1 MKLTQLALKRP
12 VTTLMFFICFLITG
26 VLTSKLLPLEYFP
39 AINFPGI
46 LIQVPYP
53 NSSAEEIE
61 ETITRPLEEVLA
73 TMSSIQTLYS
83 TTTDNNAQIFLQFD
97 WDQNARIK
105 GVEARE
111 KIDAVR
117 SQLPDDLQ
125 RVFVFTGGTGD
136 MPVLQLRISSS
147 RDLSNAYDLLDRKLK
162 RPIERIDGVSKVE
175 LYGVDK
181 QQIKIK
187 LNADKVSAYGIDL
200 LALNRQLQQ
209 ENFSLSA
216 GLITDGELRYRV
228 KLSGEYR
235 SIDDIKNLVINQRGL
250 RLSDI
255 ADIELEQPIAVE
267 GRHLDQDYA
276 IGMSIT
282 REANANLVEV
292 ANRVI
297 AAIEEAEKDPAFDGI
312 KLFVMDN
319 QAEGVTSSLRDISY
333 SGLIGFVLSIVILYF
348 FLREITSTLIVAL
361 AVPFALTITLAFMF
375 FFNVSLNILSMM
387 GLMLAIGMLVDNAV
401 VVTESIFRYQ
411 EKYPNDNR
419 KAIELGVKEV
429 GVAVFA
435 GTVTTAI
442 VFLPN
447 IVGEKIDVTVFL
459 GHVAITIVIALAA
472 SLFIALTVIPLL
484 LSKFKIKSKTQS
496 SRWINRL
503 TDRYAQFLQWS
514 LNRPKTSALVA
525 LVTVIS
531 VVIPAQF
538 VTKDNFVDDTSR
550 RLFLPYNIDG
560 QYTIERVEQ
569 AVNTIESFLY
579 AHKEE
584 LDLDSVYSYYRN
596 DAAQSTLILRDK
608 DKATRSV
615 SEIRQFIEKNM
626 PKIPIGKPSFERNR
640 GQQEGIKIYLT
651 GDSTERLQ
659 ELSQEVARVLN
670 RIEGIYDARS
680 EATSKDREIQV
691 IVDRVKAQNVGLD
704 PSQVASMIAIAMRGQ
719 PLRSYR
725 GNDREMDIRLE
736 FGDQSRQTV
745 MDLKHLM
752 ITRPGADPIPLSTIA
767 EFNIKQASNSIQRR
781 DRRTSIGIVTNL
793 EDGMTLDKAKAAV
806 AQVMKTVALPTGY
819 QWNLGQ
825 AFERE
830 EQTDNVMLWNMML
843 ALVMIFV
850 VMAALF
856 ESLLFPL
863 AVITSIAYAVVG
875 VFWFFFITNTQF
887 SVMAMI
893 GILVLMGVV
902 VNNGIVL
909 IDHINHL
916 RQQGLVRNAAI
927 IQGGRDRL
935 RPILMTVATTILG
948 LIPLS
953 VGDTTIGG
961 SANSPPYYPMA
972 RAVIGG
978 LAFSTVVSLLI
989 LPTIY
994 VGLDNLSDWG
1004 RLRWNEGRRLML
1016 RWLGRWIKSNAERSV
1031 SR

>member
-12 VTTLMFFICFLITG
+12 VTTLMFFVCFLITG
-26 VLTSKLLPLEYFP
+26 ALTSKLLPLEYFP

-46 LIQVPYP
+46 FIQVPYA

-61 ETITRPLEEVLA
+61 ETITRPMEEVLA

-111 KIDAVR
+111 KIDAIR

-136 MPVLQLRISSS
+136 MPVLQLRISSQ

-162 RPIERIDGVSKVE
+162 RPIERIDGVSKVD

-181 QQIKIK
+181 RQIKIK
-187 LNADKVSAYGIDL
+187 LDADRVTAYGIDL

-216 GLITDGELRYRV
+216 GLITDGEFRYRV
-228 KLSGEYR
+228 KPNGEYR

-250 RLSDI
+250 KLSDI
-255 ADIELEQPIAVE
+255 AEIVLEQPIAEE

-276 IGMSIT
+276 IGMSVT

-292 ANRVI
+292 ATKVI
-297 AAIEEAEKDPAFDGI
+297 EAIEQAENDPAFDGI
-312 KLFVMDN
+312 KLFTMDN
-319 QAEGVTSSLRDISY
+319 QAEGVTGSLRDISY
-333 SGLIGFVLSIVILYF
+333 SGLIGFVLSIVVLYF
-348 FLREITSTLIVAL
+348 FLREMTSTLIVAL
-361 AVPFALTITLAFMF
+361 AVPFSLTITLAFMF

-401 VVTESIFRYQ
+401 VITESIFRYQ
-411 EKYPNDNR
+411 EKYPDDNQ
-419 KAIELGVKEV
+419 KAIAMGVKEV

-459 GHVAITIVIALAA
+459 SHVAITIVIALAA

-484 LSKFKIKSKTQS
+484 LSKFKIKSREKS
-496 SRWINRL
+496 SKWINKL
-503 TDRYAQFLQWS
+503 TDKYAEFLEWS
-514 LNRPKTSALVA
+514 LNRPKISALVA
-525 LVTVIS
+525 VVTLLSVI
-531 VVIPAQF
+531 VPAQF
-538 VTKDNFVDDTSR
+538 VTKDNFVDDTKR
-550 RLFLPYNIDG
+550 RLFLPYNIDS

-569 AVNTIESFLY
+569 AVDKIEAFLY
-579 AHKEE
+579 EHKEE
-584 LDLDSVYSYYRN
+584 LDIDSVYSYYRN
-596 DAAQSTLILRDK
+596 NLAQSTIILKDK
-608 DKATRSV
+608 DKGTKPV
-615 SEIRQFIEKNM
+615 SEIRKFIEDNL
-626 PKIPIGKPSFERNR
+626 PKIPIGRPSFERNR
-640 GQQEGIKIYLT
+640 GQEEGVKVYVT
-651 GDSTERLQ
+651 GDSTERLR
-659 ELSQEVARVLN
+659 ELSQEVARILN
-670 RIEGIYDARS
+670 TVEGIYDARS

-691 IVDRVKAQNVGLD
+691 IVNRIKAQNVGLD

-725 GNDREMDIRLE
+725 GNDREVEVRLE
-736 FGDQSRQTV
+736 FGDQDRQTLL
-745 MDLKHLM
+745 DLKHLM
-752 ITRPGADPIPLSTIA
+752 ITRPGADSVPLSTIA
-767 EFNIKQASNSIQRR
+767 DFKVKQASNTIQRR
-781 DRRTSIGIVTNL
+781 DRRTSIGVVANL
-793 EDGMTLDKAKAAV
+793 DDDMTMDKAREAV
-806 AQVMKTVALPTGY
+806 KQVMQKVSLPNGY
-819 QWNLGQ
+819 QWNLGR

-843 ALVMIFV
+843 ALVMIFA

-856 ESLLFPL
+856 ESMLFPL
-863 AVITSIAYAVVG
+863 AVITSILYAVVG
-875 VFWFFFITNTQF
+875 VFWFFFVTNTQF

-909 IDHINHL
+909 VDHINHL
-916 RQQGLVRNAAI
+916 RRQGIPRNQAI
-927 IQGGRDRL
+927 VQGGRDRI

-961 SANSPPYYPMA
+961 DANSPPYYPMA

-994 VGLDNLSDWG
+994 VGLDNLSKWG
-1004 RLRWNEGRRLML
+1004 SLRWHEASVLTA
-1016 RWLGRWIKSNAERSV
+1016 RWLGVFQRKKKTVDSAG
-1031 SR
+1031 

>member
-12 VTTLMFFICFLITG
+12 VTTLMFFVCFLITG
-26 VLTSKLLPLEYFP
+26 ALTSKLLPLEYFP

-46 LIQVPYP
+46 FIQVPYP

-117 SQLPDDLQ
+117 SQLPSDLQ
-125 RVFVFTGGTGD
+125 RIFVFTGGTGD
-136 MPVLQLRISSS
+136 MPVLQLRISSA

-162 RPIERIDGVSKVE
+162 RPIERIDGVSKVD

-209 ENFSLSA
+209 ENFALSA
-216 GLITDGELRYRV
+216 GMITDGELRYRV
-228 KLSGEYR
+228 KLNGEFR
-235 SIDDIKNLVINQRGL
+235 SLDDIKKLVVNHRGL

-255 ADIELEQPIAVE
+255 ADIVMEQPEAEE
-267 GRHLDQDYA
+267 GRHLDQNYA

-282 REANANLVEV
+282 REANANLVDV
-292 ANRVI
+292 ATKVI
-297 AAIEEAEKDPAFDGI
+297 KAIENAEQDPAFDGI
-312 KLFVMDN
+312 NLFIMDN

-333 SGLIGFVLSIVILYF
+333 SGLIGFVLSIVVLYF
-348 FLREITSTLIVAL
+348 FLREMTSTLIVAL

-411 EKYPNDNR
+411 EQYPEEHH
-419 KAIELGVKEV
+419 KAIEMGVKEV

-435 GTVTTAI
+435 GTITTAI

-459 GHVAITIVIALAA
+459 SHVAITIVIALAA

-484 LSKFKIKSKTQS
+484 LSKFKIKSKAQS
-496 SRWINRL
+496 SLWINRF
-503 TDRYAQFLQWS
+503 TERYARFLRWS
-514 LNRPKTSALVA
+514 LAHPKISALVA
-525 LVTVIS
+525 VMVVVSVI
-531 VVIPAQF
+531 IPAQF
-538 VTKDNFVDDTSR
+538 VTKDNFVDDTKR

-560 QYTIERVEQ
+560 QYTIEKVEQ
-569 AVNTIESFLY
+569 AVSKIESFLY
-579 AHKEE
+579 AHKDE
-584 LDLDSVYSYYRN
+584 LDIDSVYSFYRN
-596 DAAQSTLILRDK
+596 NLAQSTIILK
-608 DKATRSV
+608 DKEQATRSV
-615 SEIRQFIEKNM
+615 TEIRQFIEANM

-640 GQQEGIKIYLT
+640 GQQESVKIYLT
-651 GDSTERLQ
+651 GDSTERLRA
-659 ELSQEVARVLN
+659 LSYDIAAVLN
-670 RIEGIYDARS
+670 RIDGIYNARS
-680 EATSKDREIQV
+680 EATSKDREVQV
-691 IVDRVKAQNVGLD
+691 VVDRIKAQKVGLD
-704 PSQVASMIAIAMRGQ
+704 PSQVASTIAIAMRGQ

-725 GNDREMDIRLE
+725 GQDGETDIRLE
-736 FGDQSRQTV
+736 FGEQSKQTLV
-745 MDLKHLM
+745 DLKHLM
-752 ITRPGADPIPLSTIA
+752 ITRPGADPVPLSTIA
-767 EFNIKQASNSIQRR
+767 EFKIKQASNIIQRR
-781 DRRTSIGIVTNL
+781 DRRTSIGIVTDL
-793 EDGMTLDKAKAAV
+793 EDGMTLDQAKQAV
-806 AQVMKTVALPTGY
+806 IKVMKTVELPSGY

-856 ESLLFPL
+856 ESMLFPL
-863 AVITSIAYAVVG
+863 AVITSIVYAVVG

-916 RQQGLVRNAAI
+916 RRQGLDRHDAI
-927 IQGGRDRL
+927 IQGGKDRL

-961 SANSPPYYPMA
+961 DANSPPYYPMA

-978 LAFSTVVSLLI
+978 LAFSTLVSLLI

-994 VGLDNLSDWG
+994 IGLDNLSRWS
-1004 RLRWNEGRRLML
+1004 RLRWHEGRSMSA
-1016 RWLGRWIKSNAERSV
+1016 RWLGRFTRQTAKDSISS
-1031 SR
+1031 